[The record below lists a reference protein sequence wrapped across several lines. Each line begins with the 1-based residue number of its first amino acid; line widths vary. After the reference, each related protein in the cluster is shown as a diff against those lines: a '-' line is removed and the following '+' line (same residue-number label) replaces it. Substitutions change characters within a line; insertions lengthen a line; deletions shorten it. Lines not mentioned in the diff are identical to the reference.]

1 MERRHFSP
9 WRVQFGAPSLP
20 DCPAPHRKVARTVW
34 RLVTSGLPST
44 APKGGAYSLAPRHF
58 RIAQRRTERWRVQFG
73 APSFPDCPAPHR
85 KVARTVWRL
94 VISGLPSAA
103 PKGGAY
109 SLAPRHFRIAQRR
122 TERCK
127 DRACPP
133 SETQGKFACRREGLR
148 EGVHGASGH

>member
-1 MERRHFSP
+1 
-9 WRVQFGAPSLP
+9 
-20 DCPAPHRKVARTVW
+20 
-34 RLVTSGLPST
+34 
-44 APKGGAYSLAPRHF
+44 APRHF

-122 TERCK
+122 TERCRK
-127 DRACPP
+127 SRVCA
-133 SETQGKFACRREGLR
+133 EAYMGT
-148 EGVHGASGH
+148 ASGRGQVRDSVEILPMPPPKVAANLAGGPTAPPPKAVAKLAGGPTAPRRKRTFLTSKNPDGN